1 MWTGCGRS
9 VLTCTR
15 APEHA
20 LFGTFGRGSI
30 ALNILGCMRSLRARL
45 MFWRGARSWASLP
58 ALVGCSSRRCV
69 CVCEQSL
76 ARSQNYMQNFVRAHW
91 TPCACCR
98 SFLSRSHLAEGLSW
112 SQRPTKLT
120 LPASST
126 RRCGICATPPLGA
139 WTFCSCCPRCRPRV
153 QTWRRLRL
161 PTRLRRGRRTWQCR
175 GARSRCAPA
184 ASAP

>member
-1 MWTGCGRS
+1 MWTGCARS

-20 LFGTFGRGSI
+20 LFDSFGRGSI

-45 MFWRGARSWASLP
+45 MFWRGACSWASLP

-69 CVCEQSL
+69 CMCRQSF

-91 TPCACCR
+91 TPCCR

-112 SQRPTKLT
+112 SQRPTKMT

-139 WTFCSCCPRCRPRV
+139 WTLCSCCPRCRLRV
-153 QTWRRLRL
+153 
-161 PTRLRRGRRTWQCR
+161 
-175 GARSRCAPA
+175 
-184 ASAP
+184 